1 MEYGYLKIYKI
12 NMGNNLPKYFIILNI
27 INAVIKLIKCF
38 NKSSSEDIS
47 LCMVGDLL
55 IHLPILDYAKTEGY
69 NFDFIF
75 ENMEKYIKE
84 YDIKII
90 NEEVLIS
97 GSNFSIKG
105 YPRFNSPFELADSV
119 VKAGFNVILKST
131 NHVNDFGEKARLLDL
146 NYWKK
151 FPNIKVTGSYQN
163 EEEAQKIT
171 YFETKGIKIALLNY
185 CYGSNRLLRNS
196 YTINKIKYDK
206 IKNDI
211 KKSKSEGADIII
223 VMPHWG
229 KEYSLK
235 SNIFQNKWSKIFFE
249 LGVDIIIGTHPHV
262 IEPVKIMEDK
272 DKNRKMYI
280 FYSLGN
286 FISSGASRKKNVFWR
301 YLGGMAHIIIGK
313 KNNKVIIKEVKFIP
327 LITHIYPENKKVTT
341 FKVKDYNENMA
352 KNNYV
357 GIRYDKTFSYDNMM
371 DIFKN
376 TIDKNFL
383 DFDL

>member
-1 MEYGYLKIYKI
+1 
-12 NMGNNLPKYFIILNI
+12 
-27 INAVIKLIKCF
+27 
-38 NKSSSEDIS
+38 
-47 LCMVGDLL
+47 MVGDLL

-146 NYWKK
+146 NNWKK

-376 TIDKNFL
+376 TIDKDFL

>member
-1 MEYGYLKIYKI
+1 
-12 NMGNNLPKYFIILNI
+12 MGNILIKNFIILNI
-27 INAVIKLIKCF
+27 INVAIKLIKCF

-47 LCMVGDLL
+47 ICMVGDLL
-55 IHLPILDYAKTEGY
+55 IHLPILDYAKTVGY

-90 NEEVLIS
+90 NEEVLIA
-97 GSNFSIKG
+97 GTNFSIKG
-105 YPRFNSPFELADSV
+105 YPKFNSPLELADSV
-119 VKAGFNVILKST
+119 AKAGFNVILKST
-131 NHVNDFGEKARLLDL
+131 NHVNDLGEEARLFDL
-146 NYWKK
+146 NNWKK

-163 EEEAQKIT
+163 EEESQKIT
-171 YFETKGIKIALLNY
+171 YFEIKGIKIALLNY

-196 YTINKIKYDK
+196 YTINKINYDK

-211 KKSKSEGADIII
+211 NKSKSEGADIII

-235 SNIFQNKWSKIFFE
+235 TNKYQNKWSKIFFE
-249 LGVDIIIGTHPHV
+249 LGVDIVIGTHPHV
-262 IEPVKIMEDK
+262 IQPVEIIEDK

-286 FISSGASRKKNVFWR
+286 FINSTSSRKKNVFWR
-301 YLGGMAHIIIGK
+301 FLGGMAHIIIGK
-313 KNNKVIIKEVKFIP
+313 VNNKPVIKNIKFIP
-327 LITHIYPENKKVTT
+327 LITHINPENKKVTT
-341 FKVKDYNENMA
+341 FKVKDYSENMA

-357 GIRYDKTFSYDNMM
+357 GIEYDKTFTYNNMI
-371 DIFKN
+371 DVFKN
-376 TIDKNFL
+376 TIDKDFL
-383 DFDL
+383 DFNL

>member
-1 MEYGYLKIYKI
+1 
-12 NMGNNLPKYFIILNI
+12 MGNILIKNFIILNI
-27 INAVIKLIKCF
+27 INVAIKLIKCF

-47 LCMVGDLL
+47 ICMVGDLL
-55 IHLPILDYAKTEGY
+55 IHLPILNYAKTEGY

-90 NEEVLIS
+90 NEEVLIA
-97 GSNFSIKG
+97 GTNFSIKG
-105 YPRFNSPFELADSV
+105 YPKFNSPLELADSV
-119 VKAGFNVILKST
+119 AKAGFNVILKST
-131 NHVNDFGEKARLLDL
+131 NHVNDLGEEARLFDL
-146 NYWKK
+146 NNWKK

-171 YFETKGIKIALLNY
+171 YFEIKGIKIALLNY

-196 YTINKIKYDK
+196 YTINKINYDK

-211 KKSKSEGADIII
+211 NKSKSEGADIII

-235 SNIFQNKWSKIFFE
+235 TNKYQNKWSKIFFE
-249 LGVDIIIGTHPHV
+249 LGVDIVIGTHPHV
-262 IEPVKIMEDK
+262 IQPVEIIEDK

-286 FISSGASRKKNVFWR
+286 FINSTSSRKKNVFWR
-301 YLGGMAHIIIGK
+301 FLGGMAHIIIGK
-313 KNNKVIIKEVKFIP
+313 VNNKPVIKNIKFIP
-327 LITHIYPENKKVTT
+327 LITHINPENKKVTT
-341 FKVKDYNENMA
+341 FKVKDYSENMA

-357 GIRYDKTFSYDNMM
+357 GIEYDKTFTYNNMI
-371 DIFKN
+371 DVFKN
-376 TIDKNFL
+376 TIDKDFL
-383 DFDL
+383 DVNL

>member
-1 MEYGYLKIYKI
+1 
-12 NMGNNLPKYFIILNI
+12 MGNILIKNFIILNI
-27 INAVIKLIKCF
+27 INVAIKLIKCF

-47 LCMVGDLL
+47 ICMVGDLL

-90 NEEVLIS
+90 NEEVLIA
-97 GSNFSIKG
+97 GTNFSIKG
-105 YPRFNSPFELADSV
+105 YPRFNSPLELADSV
-119 VKAGFNVILKST
+119 AKAGFNVILKST
-131 NHVNDFGEKARLLDL
+131 NHVNDLGEEARLFDL
-146 NYWKK
+146 NNWKK

-171 YFETKGIKIALLNY
+171 YFEIKGIKIALLNY

-196 YTINKIKYDK
+196 YTINKINYDK

-211 KKSKSEGADIII
+211 NKSKSEGADIII

-235 SNIFQNKWSKIFFE
+235 TNKYQNKWSKIFFE
-249 LGVDIIIGTHPHV
+249 LGVDIVIGTHPHV
-262 IEPVKIMEDK
+262 IQPVEIIEDK

-286 FISSGASRKKNVFWR
+286 FINSTSSRKKNVFWR
-301 YLGGMAHIIIGK
+301 FLGGMAHIIIGK
-313 KNNKVIIKEVKFIP
+313 VNNKPVIKNIKFIP
-327 LITHIYPENKKVTT
+327 LITHINPENKKVTT
-341 FKVKDYNENMA
+341 FKVKDYSENMA

-357 GIRYDKTFSYDNMM
+357 GIEYDKTFTYNNMI
-371 DIFKN
+371 DVFKN
-376 TIDKNFL
+376 TIDKDFL
-383 DFDL
+383 DFNL

>member
-1 MEYGYLKIYKI
+1 
-12 NMGNNLPKYFIILNI
+12 MGNILIKNFIISNI
-27 INAVIKLIKCF
+27 INVAIKLIKCF
-38 NKSSSEDIS
+38 NKSSSEEIS
-47 LCMVGDLL
+47 ICMVGDLL
-55 IHLPILDYAKTEGY
+55 IHLPILNYAKTEGY

-90 NEEVLIS
+90 NEEVLIA
-97 GSNFSIKG
+97 GTNFSIKG
-105 YPRFNSPFELADSV
+105 YPKFNSPLELADSV
-119 VKAGFNVILKST
+119 AKAGFNVILKST
-131 NHVNDFGEKARLLDL
+131 NHVNDLGEEARLFDL
-146 NYWKK
+146 NNWKK

-171 YFETKGIKIALLNY
+171 YFEIKGIKIALLNY

-196 YTINKIKYDK
+196 YTINKINYDK

-211 KKSKSEGADIII
+211 NKSKSEGADIII

-235 SNIFQNKWSKIFFE
+235 ANKYQNKWSKIFFE
-249 LGVDIIIGTHPHV
+249 LGVDIVIGTHPHV
-262 IEPVKIMEDK
+262 IQPVEIIEDK

-286 FISSGASRKKNVFWR
+286 FINSTSSRKKNVFWR
-301 YLGGMAHIIIGK
+301 FLGGMAHIIIGK
-313 KNNKVIIKEVKFIP
+313 VNNKPVIKNIKFIP
-327 LITHIYPENKKVTT
+327 LITHINPENKKVTT
-341 FKVKDYNENMA
+341 FKVKDYSENMA

-357 GIRYDKTFSYDNMM
+357 GIEYDKTFTYNNMI
-371 DIFKN
+371 DVFKN
-376 TIDKNFL
+376 TIDKDFL
-383 DFDL
+383 DFNL